1 MLSNIQHNQG
11 NSHWQKE
18 EREQNFAF
26 LLWVLGFVGVLNYHL
41 SNFDPTLPLGH
52 LAEKKKFKRES
63 IVLFGVKHSR
73 HFWLLSEKL
82 AVAHLVCQS
91 PESILRK

>member
-1 MLSNIQHNQG
+1 MKTEAYYWSMFFTNNMLSNIQHNQG

-52 LAEKKKFKRES
+52 LAEKKK
-63 IVLFGVKHSR
+63 I
-73 HFWLLSEKL
+73 
-82 AVAHLVCQS
+82 
-91 PESILRK
+91 